1 MQEVDVYNRRNIAV
15 ACRGAE
21 NKSCAGLGAELLLR
35 NGDDKTVN
43 VFGLVSSHQA
53 EGSWPKARRIDG
65 RRLWIHRHKK
75 A

>member
-1 MQEVDVYNRRNIAV
+1 MYNRRNIAV

-21 NKSCAGLGAELLLR
+21 NKSCVGLGAELLLR
-35 NGDDKTVN
+35 NGDDKMVN
-43 VFGLVSSHQA
+43 VFGLVSSYRA